1 MIITTSP
8 NQPLRLCWNTNRENR
23 HNQQGIIPTLNPL
36 EPKNPATFVGWCW
49 TTLGDGPCDPG
60 DLVLFEHLTW
70 NVDCLSI
77 RTRGADVK
85 IQYNA
90 SRNSTNVY
98 LAVKK
103 NSMDVKFVTGCPWRK
118 SKGCNLQ
125 VARRPSGAPS
135 WQNHAKSTISGEE
148 VERHP
153 PWYGDDDAEVR
164 NELDPVMGSWCMRKR
179 SPFLDWRMGPHGLK
193 SMDSGWRMT
202 HGPFKNPLINGLV

>member
-1 MIITTSP
+1 MADAS
-8 NQPLRLCWNTNRENR
+8 Q
-23 HNQQGIIPTLNPL
+23 
-36 EPKNPATFVGWCW
+36 
-49 TTLGDGPCDPG
+49 LGDGPCDPG
-60 DLVLFEHLTW
+60 DLVLFEHLE
-70 NVDCLSI
+70 CRLSI
-77 RTRGADVK
+77 RPRGADVK
-85 IQYNA
+85 IHYNA

-125 VARRPSGAPS
+125 VARRPSGAQS

-153 PWYGDDDAEVR
+153 PWITMIWGW
-164 NELDPVMGSWCMRKR
+164 WCR
-179 SPFLDWRMGPHGLK
+179 SSQRARPCDGKLVHEEKVTFSRLTHRLK

-202 HGPFKNPLINGLV
+202 HGPLKNLLNLVERREFYQVTMTKGALPAPVKFTQRWCFYGFQLIPSHKSV